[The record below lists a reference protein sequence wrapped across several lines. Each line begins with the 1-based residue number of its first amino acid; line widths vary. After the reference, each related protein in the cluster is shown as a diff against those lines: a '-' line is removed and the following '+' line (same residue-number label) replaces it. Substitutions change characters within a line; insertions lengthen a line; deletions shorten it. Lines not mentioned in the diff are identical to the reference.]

1 MSLTEII
8 RNSLIETTTRAEA
21 FDFIQR
27 EAGVPLI
34 VAKRLLFSFLWFPTE
49 ETLQK
54 IKDSGG
60 DDLPSDIKSN
70 LESAV
75 AAKL

>member
-27 EAGVPLI
+27 EAGVPL
-34 VAKRLLFSFLWFPTE
+34 VPY
-49 ETLQK
+49 
-54 IKDSGG
+54 
-60 DDLPSDIKSN
+60 
-70 LESAV
+70 
-75 AAKL
+75 